1 MFPDNIAWV
10 GSMAKQDGN
19 GLGALLFGAF
29 ALWYIFGGDDKAT
42 TTNVTS
48 NISTPAIEQVTPQT
62 TTPSSPTITIRKPT
76 KPSTK
81 KQTTSLQK
89 PVTQQALPVVNYQA
103 KKMYVD
109 ASRLNVRN
117 APTKQGK
124 VIWTLKRDQQVQV
137 TNKDGDW
144 LYIEH
149 SRFNGWV
156 FGTYLT
162 KTPTPKKASVPKK
175 QKKQTTGLSTSRIK
189 KILIKRSHAYYPGNC
204 PCPYNITAAGRK
216 CGGRSAWS
224 RPGGREPL
232 CYASDVTAGMVADY
246 RARQ

>member
-1 MFPDNIAWV
+1 
-10 GSMAKQDGN
+10 
-19 GLGALLFGAF
+19 
-29 ALWYIFGGDDKAT
+29 
-42 TTNVTS
+42 
-48 NISTPAIEQVTPQT
+48 
-62 TTPSSPTITIRKPT
+62 
-76 KPSTK
+76 
-81 KQTTSLQK
+81 
-89 PVTQQALPVVNYQA
+89 
-103 KKMYVD
+103 MYVD

-117 APTKQGK
+117 AAGKNGK

-137 TNKDGDW
+137 TSRDGDW
-144 LYIEH
+144 LFIEH
-149 SRFNGWV
+149 SRFKGWV

-162 KTPTPKKASVPKK
+162 NTPTPKQASTPKRA
-175 QKKQTTGLSTSRIK
+175 KKQTAGLSTSRIK

-232 CYASDVTAGMVADY
+232 CYASDVTAQMVTDY

>member
-1 MFPDNIAWV
+1 
-10 GSMAKQDGN
+10 MAKKGGA
-19 GLGALLFGAF
+19 GLGSWLFGAF
-29 ALWYIFGGDDKAT
+29 ALFYIFGGDDKDDNAK
-42 TTNVTS
+42 VTS
-48 NISTPAIEQVTPQT
+48 YITAPSVQQTRPTKPNIKT
-62 TTPSSPTITIRKPT
+62 TTIRKQPT
-76 KPSTK
+76 TPPK
-81 KQTTSLQK
+81 TTT
-89 PVTQQALPVVNYQA
+89 VALPTPQPSNTIVTYQP

-117 APTKQGK
+117 KAGKHGK

-137 TNKDGDW
+137 TNREGDW

-149 SRFNGWV
+149 SRFRGWV

-162 KTPTPKKASVPKK
+162 NTPTPKQASIPKK
-175 QKKQTTGLSTSRIK
+175 TNKKAAGLSTSRIK

-232 CYASDVTAGMVADY
+232 CYPSDVSAQMVANY